1 MGFPLEPTNS
11 PEPSEEQGQ
20 GNSVQDN
27 INPAWNDV
35 LGLIPETLHSQITP
49 HFSKWDKGVQ
59 ERFQQVH
66 SQYEPYKAYQTFVES
81 QISPDDLRMGY
92 GLLQAVYQ
100 KPQEVIQAIQQTFNL
115 TPQQTQALL
124 EQQGEAEDEEN
135 VDPYA
140 NIPPQFMEE
149 FMRVKQQADINSRI
163 LLQQRDAQ
171 LQQQQSDLL
180 DQAINGLKAQYGN
193 FDDQTERVIL
203 SRAAQMNGDLEGAA
217 REVFNLIEAQ
227 LAARNRPT
235 PPKLLGQ
242 NSGPIPENHVDPRK
256 LNDRDT
262 KNLVAEMLKHAAAT
276 TD

>member
-1 MGFPLEPTNS
+1 
-11 PEPSEEQGQ
+11 
-20 GNSVQDN
+20 
-27 INPAWNDV
+27 
-35 LGLIPETLHSQITP
+35 
-49 HFSKWDKGVQ
+49 
-59 ERFQQVH
+59 
-66 SQYEPYKAYQTFVES
+66 
-81 QISPDDLRMGY
+81 
-92 GLLQAVYQ
+92 
-100 KPQEVIQAIQQTFNL
+100 
-115 TPQQTQALL
+115 
-124 EQQGEAEDEEN
+124 
-135 VDPYA
+135 
-140 NIPPQFMEE
+140 
-149 FMRVKQQADINSRI
+149 MRVKQQADINSRI